1 MLKHVITWRLKAED
15 EPTKLEQG
23 AQIASLL
30 EGLVPLIPSLNSLTV
45 GSNVVAGNW
54 DLCLI
59 AEFADEAGLDAY
71 QVHPEHQKV
80 VGVIKGY
87 FAERGC
93 VDFLI

>member
-15 EPTKLEQG
+15 APTKLANG
-23 AQIASLL
+23 AVIASLL

-45 GSNVVAGNW
+45 GSNIVPGNW

-59 AEFADEAGLDAY
+59 AEFADVEALDAY
-71 QVHPEHQKV
+71 QVHPEHVKV
-80 VGVIKGY
+80 VAQIKDF